1 MKKLFLLFGISVLFF
16 SLSAQTDPK
25 KSLKFSETS
34 PDFYSIKEA
43 EGIATHELLV
53 TNLGENEVKLIGF
66 TSENP
71 AASYDWSQKTLK
83 KYDKI
88 RIKAKLNPKGMR
100 YSFRIP
106 TTILTLVGKDTI
118 KYDIR
123 LNGYVVPTPTTK
135 EELYGMQEGN
145 LKYKNNNVTFK
156 SMHRNE
162 VRTDTIWFY
171 NVWDSV
177 MTFKPGSLAPA
188 IKIVDLTKE
197 VQPKTEGYVVF
208 SYSAAA
214 KNDWGSVWDKFTL
227 QTNDPLPK
235 EHNNYKT
242 FYIIT
247 DIYDDFDSWSKEQ
260 LQNAPHVLIDSEVYD
275 FGQCYL
281 GDVISHEFTLQNIG
295 KSTLDIHKVKTSCG
309 CTTSDLEKNSLK
321 PGESTKIKARFNTY
335 GKRGGQV
342 KEIFVIT
349 NDPDQPKV
357 TLKIKGKVLEKPK
370 EQN

>member
-1 MKKLFLLFGISVLFF
+1 MKKLLSLLVVCLSCF
-16 SLSAQTDPK
+16 SISAQNDEK
-25 KSLKFSETS
+25 KTLKLSETNH
-34 PDFYSIKEA
+34 DFYSIREI
-43 EGIATHELLV
+43 EGVVSHDLLV
-53 TNLGENEVKLIGF
+53 TNLGEKEVKLIGF

-71 AASYDWSQKTLK
+71 AVRYEWKQNVLK

-88 RIKAKLNPKGMR
+88 HIKVMLDPKGMR

-106 TTILTLVGKDTI
+106 TTLLTLTGKDTVR
-118 KYDIR
+118 YDIR
-123 LNGYVVPTPTTK
+123 LSGYVIPTPTTK
-135 EELYGMQEGN
+135 EEVYGMQEGN
-145 LKYKNNNVTFK
+145 LKYKNNTITIK

-162 VRTDTIWFY
+162 VYTDTIRFY

-177 MTFKPGSLAPA
+177 MTFKPGTLPPA
-188 IKIVDLTKE
+188 IKIVDLTRE
-197 VQPKTEGYVVF
+197 VQPRTEGYVVY

-247 DIYDDFDSWSKEQ
+247 DIYDDFESWTKEQ
-260 LQNAPHVLIDSEVYD
+260 LRNAPHILLDSEEFD
-275 FGQCYL
+275 FGQCYI
-281 GDVISHEFTLQNIG
+281 GDVIEHGFTIRNIG
-295 KSTLDIHKVKTSCG
+295 KSPLSIHKVKTSCG
-309 CTTSDLEKNSLK
+309 CTTSDLEKNTLE
-321 PGESTKIKARFNTY
+321 PGESTRIKARFNTY

-349 NDPDQPKV
+349 NDPEQPKV
-357 TLKIKGKVLEKPK
+357 TLKIKGKVAEKPK

>member
-1 MKKLFLLFGISVLFF
+1 MKHLFLILGISMLYF
-16 SLSAQTDPK
+16 SLSAQTDEK
-25 KSLKFSETS
+25 KTLKFSETN
-34 PDFYSIKEA
+34 PDFYNVQEI
-43 EGIATHELLV
+43 EGIATHDLLV

-71 AASYDWSQKTLK
+71 AARYEWKQNVLK
-83 KYDKI
+83 KYDKMH
-88 RIKAKLNPKGMR
+88 IKVLLDPKGMR

-106 TTILTLVGKDTI
+106 TTILTLVGKDTV

-123 LNGYVVPTPTTK
+123 LNGYVHPTPSTK
-135 EELYGMQEGN
+135 EEIYGMQEGN
-145 LKYKNNNVTFK
+145 LKYKNNTISF
-156 SMHRNE
+156 SPMHRNE

-177 MTFKPGSLAPA
+177 MTFKPGTLPPA

-197 VQPKTEGYVVF
+197 VEPNKEGYVVY

-214 KNDWGSVWDKFTL
+214 KNDWGSVWDRFTL
-227 QTNDPLPK
+227 QTNDPKPK

-242 FYIIT
+242 FYVIT
-247 DIYDDFDSWSKEQ
+247 DIYDDFESWSKEQ
-260 LQNAPHVLIDSEVYD
+260 LKNAPHILVDSEEFQ
-275 FGQCYL
+275 FGQCYI
-281 GDVISHEFTLQNIG
+281 GDVINHEFTLQNIG
-295 KSTLDIHKVKTSCG
+295 KSTLTIHKVKTSCG
-309 CTTSDLEKNSLK
+309 CTTSDLEKSTLE

-349 NDPDQPKV
+349 NDPEQPKV
-357 TLKIKGKVLEKPK
+357 TLKIMGKVVEKPK